1 MKKMRIVLSLMV
13 IAMTV
18 MVCNPTMAQSR
29 KEKKAAA
36 KAEWEFQQKKKEMER
51 QRVLDSIANANK
63 RPTATNSPA
72 GTSFDVPCLGVSKS
86 DKEYY
91 RQLGI
96 GEDMDLSVAMSN
108 AVQNAQSI
116 MRDRLGGEVKGLAT
130 DYSKKYSKSGSGDS
144 KRGVIEREFTTVV
157 NEVLNNADQECE
169 QPAQLA
175 TGAYRYY
182 YVIKIKKGKL
192 VEELGKAIDKN
203 DELRTDF
210 DRDQFRKYASEYL
223 QKQEDFQNNQQ

>member
-1 MKKMRIVLSLMV
+1 MKKVKFALSILV
-13 IAMTV
+13 IAMSV
-18 MVCNPTMAQSR
+18 MVCNPVMAQSR
-29 KEKKAAA
+29 RDKNKAKKAD
-36 KAEWEFQQKKKEMER
+36 WEFEQKKKALEQ
-51 QRVLDSIANANK
+51 QRVLDSIENANK
-63 RPTATNSPA
+63 RPSVTKSPA

-91 RQLGI
+91 RQLGV

-116 MRDRLGGEVKGLAT
+116 MKDRLGGEVKGLAT

-157 NEVLNNADQECE
+157 NEVLQNADQECE

>member
-1 MKKMRIVLSLMV
+1 MKKVKFVLSILV
-13 IAMTV
+13 IAMSV
-18 MVCNPTMAQSR
+18 MVCNPVMAQTR

-63 RPTATNSPA
+63 RPTATTSPA
-72 GTSFDVPCLGVSKS
+72 GTTFDIPCMGASKS

-96 GEDMDLSVAMSN
+96 GEDMDLSVAQSN
-108 AVQNAQSI
+108 ALQNAQSL
-116 MRDRLGGEVKGLAT
+116 MYDRLGGEVKGLAT

-144 KRGVIEREFTTVV
+144 KRGLIEREFTKVV
-157 NEVLNNADQECE
+157 NEVLQNADNACE
-169 QPAQLA
+169 QAAQLP
-175 TGAYRYY
+175 TGAYRFY
-182 YVIKIKKGKL
+182 YVVEIKKGKL
-192 VEELGKAIDKN
+192 VEEMTKAIDKN